1 MFSIAASKYW
11 NLYCHVGSTNGT
23 APARVHG
30 LGCRIGPGFVLTAVH
45 VYQQYQSPTVLLTNG
60 LWECAVVQEW
70 EQLDISLI
78 RVTKQLKANGKGEE
92 PEVYPSLASRI
103 PSLGASLGYIGW
115 LNLLDESG
123 KHRGRTCFGQAHV
136 AFFEK
141 GLKGQT
147 LLAIAGSAVQQ
158 GFSGVPVFEADGTLS
173 GVLVEALQYVPELH
187 HPVQQVNSLPL
198 VSPIARIR
206 DDLLRCMQDT

>member
-1 MFSIAASKYW
+1 M
-11 NLYCHVGSTNGT
+11 
-23 APARVHG
+23 
-30 LGCRIGPGFVLTAVH
+30 LTAAH
-45 VYQQYQSPTVLLTNG
+45 VYRQYQLPTVLLTNG
-60 LWECAVVQEW
+60 LWECAVVREW
-70 EQLDISLI
+70 EQLDISLV
-78 RVTKQLKANGKGEE
+78 RVTKQLKATGIGEE
-92 PEVYPSLASRI
+92 PEEYPALSSRL

-123 KHRGRTCFGQAHV
+123 KRSGRTYFGQGHV

-158 GFSGVPVFEADGTLS
+158 GFSGGPVFTVDGTLS
-173 GVLVEALQYVPELH
+173 GVLFEALQYVPELP

-198 VSPIARIR
+198 VSPIAKIR
-206 DDLLRCMQDT
+206 NELLACMQAA